1 MRKIPIIVVSGPTA
15 SGKTGLAIR
24 LAKEFNAEVISADS
38 MQIYRQMNIGTA
50 KPTLDEMDGV
60 RHHMIDIIDPSESF
74 SVADF
79 VERARLIT
87 DDIISRGKNVIL
99 AGGTGLY
106 IDSFIN
112 DIDFDQEENTFVRDE
127 LQKIL
132 ETQGIEPILDELKRV
147 DQVSYKKL
155 HPNNTKRI
163 LRAVEFYRLH
173 NIPISEYQ
181 ENTKKKES
189 KYESISF
196 LIDHERNV
204 LRDRISK
211 RVDIMIEN
219 GLLDEAKM
227 LWNKKDTLSDTAKM
241 AIGYKEL
248 FTYFDGE
255 SSLEDAVDCLKTRSM
270 QYAKRQMTWF
280 RKNKDIHF
288 LNPETAY
295 EDAKRLT
302 KEFFEKFYRDNS

>member
-1 MRKIPIIVVSGPTA
+1 MKKIPIIVVSGPTA
-15 SGKTGLAIR
+15 SGKTSLAIR

-38 MQIYRQMNIGTA
+38 MQIYKEMNIGTA
-50 KPTLDEMDGV
+50 KPTKTEMDGIV
-60 RHHMIDIIDPSESF
+60 HHMIDIIEPHENF

-79 VERARLIT
+79 VERARNIT
-87 DDIISRGKNVIL
+87 FDIIARGKNVIL

-112 DIDFDQEENTFVRDE
+112 DIDFDEEENTAIRDE

-132 ETQGIEPILDELKRV
+132 ETEGIEPILDELKRV
-147 DQVSYKKL
+147 DKVSYERL

-173 NIPISEYQ
+173 NMPISEYQ

-189 KYESISF
+189 RYQSINF
-196 LIDHERNV
+196 VIEHDRAV
-204 LRDRISK
+204 LRDRIAK
-211 RVDIMIEN
+211 RVDIMMDM

-227 LWNKKDTLSDTAKM
+227 LWKKKDTLSDTAKM

-248 FTYFDGE
+248 FGYFEGE
-255 SSLEDAVDCLKTRSM
+255 NTLEDAIFLLKTRSQ

-280 RKNKDIHF
+280 RRNKDIHF
-288 LNPETAY
+288 LNPETAFD
-295 EDAKRLT
+295 DAKRLT
-302 KEFFEKFYRDNS
+302 EEFLNNFKS

>member
-1 MRKIPIIVVSGPTA
+1 MKKIPIIVVSGPTA
-15 SGKTGLAIR
+15 SGKTSLSIR

-38 MQIYRQMNIGTA
+38 MQIYKEMNIGTA
-50 KPTLDEMDGV
+50 KPTKTEMDGIV
-60 RHHMIDIIDPSESF
+60 HHMIDIIEPHENF

-79 VERARLIT
+79 VERARNIT
-87 DDIISRGKNVIL
+87 FDIIARGKNVIL

-112 DIDFDQEENTFVRDE
+112 DIDFDEEENTAIRDE
-127 LQKIL
+127 LKKIL
-132 ETQGIEPILDELKRV
+132 ETEGIEPILDELKRV
-147 DQVSYKKL
+147 DKVSYERL

-173 NIPISEYQ
+173 NMPISEYQ

-189 KYESISF
+189 RYQSINF
-196 LIDHERNV
+196 VIEHDRAV
-204 LRDRISK
+204 LRDRIAK
-211 RVDIMIEN
+211 RVDIMMDM

-227 LWNKKDTLSDTAKM
+227 LWEKKDTLSDTAKM

-248 FTYFDGE
+248 FGYFEGE
-255 SSLEDAVDCLKTRSM
+255 NRLEDAISLLKTRSQ

-280 RKNKDIHF
+280 RRNKDIHF
-288 LNPETAY
+288 LNPETAFD
-295 EDAKRLT
+295 DAKRLT
-302 KEFFEKFYRDNS
+302 EEFLKNF

>member
-1 MRKIPIIVVSGPTA
+1 MKKIPIIVVSGPTA
-15 SGKTGLAIR
+15 SGKTSLAIR
-24 LAKEFNAEVISADS
+24 LAKEFNGEVISADS
-38 MQIYRQMNIGTA
+38 MQIYKEMNIGTA
-50 KPTLDEMDGV
+50 KPTKEEMDGIV
-60 RHHMIDIIDPSESF
+60 HHMIDIIEPHESF

-79 VERARLIT
+79 VERARSIT
-87 DDIISRGKNVIL
+87 FDIIARGKNVIL

-112 DIDFDQEENTFVRDE
+112 DIDFDEEENTAIREE

-147 DQVSYKKL
+147 DKVSYERL

-173 NIPISEYQ
+173 NLPISEYQ

-189 KYESISF
+189 RYQAINFVIEH
-196 LIDHERNV
+196 DRAV
-204 LRDRISK
+204 LRDRIAK
-211 RVDIMIEN
+211 RVDIMMDM

-227 LWNKKDTLSDTAKM
+227 LWEKKDTLSDTAKM

-248 FTYFDGE
+248 FGYFEGE
-255 SSLEDAVDCLKTRSM
+255 NTLEDAISLLKTRSQ

-280 RKNKDIHF
+280 RRNKDIHF
-288 LNPETAY
+288 LNPKTAFD
-295 EDAKRLT
+295 DAKRLT
-302 KEFFEKFYRDNS
+302 EEFLKNF